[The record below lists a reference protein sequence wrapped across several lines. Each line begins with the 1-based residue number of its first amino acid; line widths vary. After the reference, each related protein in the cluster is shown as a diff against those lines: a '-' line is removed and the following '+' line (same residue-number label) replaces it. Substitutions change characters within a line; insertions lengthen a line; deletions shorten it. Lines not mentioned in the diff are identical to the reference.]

1 MRELEDEQ
9 LTEKLHQAEDE
20 IRRLEHLLQERDKKA
35 KVTLIII
42 FYLRLSCSFT
52 KFIGITFLMFLVFYN
67 LTVTTRGL

>member
-20 IRRLEHLLQERDKKA
+20 ISRLEHLLQERDKKA

-42 FYLRLSCSFT
+42 FYLRLPCNFT
-52 KFIGITFLMFLVFYN
+52 KFIGMTFLFFII
-67 LTVTTRGL
+67 